1 MNTVYILMC
10 QKMTFF
16 LNMLCEFR
24 ADAVVEHLTAA
35 VFRAARRAAIL
46 SPAEKVAYVYPALAA
61 VPKMER
67 YAVRFR

>member
-1 MNTVYILMC
+1 MNTVYILVC
-10 QKMTFF
+10 QKMAFF

-24 ADAVVEHLTAA
+24 TDAVLEHLTAA

>member
-1 MNTVYILMC
+1 MNTVLMC

-24 ADAVVEHLTAA
+24 ADAVLEHLTAA

>member
-1 MNTVYILMC
+1 MNTVLMC